1 MFAVICAAI
10 LATIAAFVTNRYL
23 PRVIAP
29 EGALHGPVGALE
41 DTLELGIG
49 GVPPIFADE
58 AAR

>member
-1 MFAVICAAI
+1 MTAVD
-10 LATIAAFVTNRYL
+10 AFVRAL
-23 PRVIAP
+23 VEPSP
-29 EGALHGPVGALE
+29 ESLDALHGPVGALE